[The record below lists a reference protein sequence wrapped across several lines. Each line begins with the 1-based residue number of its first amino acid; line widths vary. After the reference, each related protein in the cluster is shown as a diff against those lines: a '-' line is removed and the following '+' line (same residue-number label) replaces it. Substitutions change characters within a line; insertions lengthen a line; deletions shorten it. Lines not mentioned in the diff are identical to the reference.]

1 MCRMYTTIGMNN
13 NLKYQFGFIG
23 MGNMGTAMLKGCL
36 CVYNP
41 QEITAVRKKKAELA
55 KMAREMGFCA
65 AESIRECVSTSKNII
80 LAVKPQVYPE
90 VLPQVREAVTPDTV
104 IISLAPGWSIAR
116 LKEALGESVRIVR
129 IMPNTPAAVGAGMTG
144 YCFSED
150 DYSEEEKTQVER
162 FLNSFGLALEVPE
175 HLMSAVT
182 VASGSSPAFVYMMIE
197 ALADG
202 AVACGMPRQQAYRFV
217 AQTVLGSAQM
227 VLSTGKHPGQLK
239 DEVCSPGGTTI
250 AGVASLEASGFR
262 SSLIEAALSVEQR
275 CLEMQGE

>member
-55 KMAREMGFCA
+55 QIAREMGFSA
-65 AESIRECVSTSKNII
+65 ADSIPECVSTSKYVI

-90 VLPQVREAVTPDTV
+90 ILPQVREAAHADTV
-104 IISLAPGWSIAR
+104 IISPAPGWSIAR
-116 LKEALGESVRIVR
+116 LKEVLGETARIVR

-150 DYSEEEKTQVER
+150 DYSEEEKTQIGR
-162 FLNSFGLALEVPE
+162 FLNSFGLAQEVPE